1 VRTPADPLDIS
12 LDDARSIDRAA
23 RRVETPCG
31 NGSMVWRGWGES
43 AQTIL
48 LLHGGSGSWIHW
60 IRNIQVLSTR
70 YTVWAPD
77 FPGMGESADAP
88 EPWTPQI
95 MADITQSGL
104 QQILGERPVDVV
116 GFSFGAMIG
125 GFLAAGH
132 RDRVRSLVLV
142 DAAGTGV
149 ANDPGHRMRSWRNV
163 PDPWQRKEIHR
174 HNLAVFMLHD
184 PALANPQAAELVSF
198 SVESDRLRNRQVSRT
213 DALLK
218 ILPQV
223 SCPIFAIWG
232 REDVLFTRTR
242 DQLSAAL
249 QAAGVR
255 SLCWLADAGHW
266 APFEKPSEFNATL
279 LELLDSA

>member
-1 VRTPADPLDIS
+1 
-12 LDDARSIDRAA
+12 
-23 RRVETPCG
+23 
-31 NGSMVWRGWGES
+31 MVWRGWGES